1 MHNAPAV
8 SFPVGRSRFYAA
20 VVVGV
25 LSLSASTLV
34 LWATQADALV
44 LRHLIAALLWSIS
57 AAGAVR
63 TWRQAAV
70 GVLHWDGQ
78 VWTWRCG
85 DDGKH
90 LDRVVD
96 VAVVLDGQSA
106 LILRLS
112 AQTRPIWVWP
122 EQRMAPLHWL
132 ALRRAVFAPQ
142 PSAASQDVFGAA
154 P

>member
-25 LSLSASTLV
+25 LSVSASTLV
-34 LWATQADALV
+34 LWAAQADALV
-44 LRHLIAALLWSIS
+44 LRHMVAALLWLIS
-57 AAGAVR
+57 SVGVVR
-63 TWRQAAV
+63 TWRQAPV

-85 DDGKH
+85 DDDKH

-96 VAVVLDGQSA
+96 VVLDVQSA
-106 LILRLS
+106 LLLRLS
-112 AQTRPIWVWP
+112 AQAQSIWVWP
-122 EQRMAPLHWL
+122 EQQMAPLHWL

-142 PSAASQDVFGAA
+142 SSAASQDAIGVA

>member
-8 SFPVGRSRFYAA
+8 SYPVGRSRFYAA
-20 VVVGV
+20 VVVGG

-34 LWATQADALV
+34 LWAVQADALG
-44 LRHLIAALLWSIS
+44 LRHLIATLLWLII

-63 TWRQAAV
+63 TWRQAPV

-78 VWTWRCG
+78 AWTWRHG

-90 LDRVVD
+90 LDGVED

-106 LILRLS
+106 LILHLS
-112 AQTRPIWVWP
+112 ARDQPIWVWP
-122 EQRMAPLHWL
+122 EQRMAPIHWL

>member
-20 VVVGV
+20 MVVGV
-25 LSLSASTLV
+25 LSLSACTLV
-34 LWATQADALV
+34 LWAAQADTLV
-44 LRHLIAALLWSIS
+44 FRHLVVALLWLIS
-57 AAGAVR
+57 AVGAVR
-63 TWRQAAV
+63 TWWQAPV

-90 LDRVVD
+90 MDEVVD

-112 AQTRPIWVWP
+112 SQTRPIWVWP
-122 EQRMAPLHWL
+122 EQRMAPLLWL
-132 ALRRAVFAPQ
+132 ALRRAVFARR
-142 PSAASQDVFGAA
+142 SAATGQDVFGAA